1 MKKSAGKQEGNKR
14 VNGQYLSCV
23 IIDKCISFS
32 SSLVCDSNPV
42 KETQNEQ
49 SICVMVA
56 QISLTFKLSHWKQDV
71 KPLTSS

>member
-1 MKKSAGKQEGNKR
+1 MKRSAGKQGGNKGF
-14 VNGQYLSCV
+14 NGQYLSCV
-23 IIDKCISFS
+23 IRDKRISFS
-32 SSLVCDSNPV
+32 SSRVCDSNPV

-56 QISLTFKLSHWKQDV
+56 RISLTFKLSHWKQDV